1 MTDESTP
8 SAAAPAADAGKST
21 LAKKVQI
28 GVGIMVAIVF
38 GLITIAKIITWNDL
52 PGCDSK
58 VARDSLSDLF
68 KQHKIEATRYNEIK
82 TITTSKDEVTCSASL
97 ALKAGTTLS
106 IDYRLFYEDGKRRIR
121 ITRADET

>member
-1 MTDESTP
+1 MTEESTP
-8 SAAAPAADAGKST
+8 SAAAPAADASKST

-68 KQHKIEATRYNEIK
+68 KQHKVEATGYNEIK
-82 TITTSKDEVTCSASL
+82 TITAGKDEVTCSASL

-106 IDYRLFYEDGKRRIR
+106 IDYRFFYEDGKRRIR
-121 ITRADET
+121 ITRAEEK